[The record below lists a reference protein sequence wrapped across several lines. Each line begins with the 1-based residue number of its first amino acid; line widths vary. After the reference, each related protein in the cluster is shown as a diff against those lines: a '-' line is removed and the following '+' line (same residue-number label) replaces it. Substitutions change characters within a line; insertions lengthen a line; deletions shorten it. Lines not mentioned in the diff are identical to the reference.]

1 MDDLKLYALPE
12 DSDDLDKL
20 TDAANNLANIIED
33 IRDKYPGVIPD
44 SIRHFVLMIEAQTC
58 EELSRRQPESLSPD
72 DMPATRDEAMQRHF
86 GAIYDFIETLDFDDD
101 SATGTDDYAGAM

>member
-58 EELSRRQPESLSPD
+58 EELCRRQPESLNAD
-72 DMPATRDEAMQRHF
+72 DLPVTRDEAMRRHF
-86 GAIYDFIETLDFDDD
+86 GAIYDFIESLEFDDD
-101 SATGTDDYAGAM
+101 APAGDDDCAGVQ